1 VGVFLTISGV
11 GFDGFDGFDPFSEVF
26 GTPKPSLFG
35 PPGPPPVLTLLD
47 PFLTVLTPF

>member
-26 GTPKPSLFG
+26 GTPKTSLFG
-35 PPGPPPVLTLLD
+35 PVLTR
-47 PFLTVLTPF
+47 FRHF